1 LQAPD
6 QAFTTD
12 LTKFQEPEGTRKIM
26 IPENRVKR
34 FLYEQFEAGG
44 FRVLKIEES
53 SNRLL
58 LQNPNLKVLGF
69 RVLMKELEEEGND

>member
-1 LQAPD
+1 VSSLRLGD
-6 QAFTTD
+6 
-12 LTKFQEPEGTRKIM
+12 
-26 IPENRVKR
+26 
-34 FLYEQFEAGG
+34 

-69 RVLMKELEEEGND
+69 RVLIKGLEEEEGDD

>member
-1 LQAPD
+1 
-6 QAFTTD
+6 
-12 LTKFQEPEGTRKIM
+12 M

>member
-1 LQAPD
+1 MSSLRLGD
-6 QAFTTD
+6 
-12 LTKFQEPEGTRKIM
+12 
-26 IPENRVKR
+26 
-34 FLYEQFEAGG
+34 

-69 RVLMKELEEEGND
+69 RVLIKGLEEEEGDD